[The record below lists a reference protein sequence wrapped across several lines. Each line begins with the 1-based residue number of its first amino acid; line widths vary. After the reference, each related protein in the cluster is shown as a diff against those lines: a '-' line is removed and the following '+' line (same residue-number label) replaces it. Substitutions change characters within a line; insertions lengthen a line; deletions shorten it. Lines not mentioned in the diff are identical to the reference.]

1 MYLYTVFSMYLFL
14 KSHNRIAVNE
24 AGQNTSHCVSHLSMV
39 QVNKANTVFM
49 FILAPLTTQK
59 KAFKY
64 NIIQNKKYIIG
75 PNYCHS

>member
-24 AGQNTSHCVSHLSMV
+24 AGQNTSHCVSQLSMV

-59 KAFKY
+59 KAFKC